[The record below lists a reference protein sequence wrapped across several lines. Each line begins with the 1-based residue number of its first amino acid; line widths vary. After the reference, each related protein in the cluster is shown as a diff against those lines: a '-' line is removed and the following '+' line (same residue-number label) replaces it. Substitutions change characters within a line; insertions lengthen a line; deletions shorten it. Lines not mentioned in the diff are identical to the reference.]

1 MRESFKKITAFDD
14 ELKSLAGDM
23 IETMRASRGVGL
35 AAQQIGETRAI
46 CVIEVPEEY
55 DQDEDGTRFNPEIP
69 MPWVLINP
77 VISEPS
83 RRTDSHE
90 EGCLSFPDLRGNIV
104 RPVSIRLTYQDLE
117 GTEHVTEVH
126 DFIARV
132 VQHEVD
138 HLNGVLFID
147 RMSPAKKISI
157 RNRLKRLKAETEA
170 ELAAG

>member
-1 MRESFKKITAFDD
+1 MRESFKKITVFDD

-35 AAQQIGETRAI
+35 AAQQVGETRSI

-55 DQDEDGTRFNPEIP
+55 DVDEDGTRLNPDIS

-90 EGCLSFPDLRGNIV
+90 EGCLSFPDVRGNIV

-117 GTEHVTEVH
+117 GVEHDTEVH

-170 ELAAG
+170 ELTAG